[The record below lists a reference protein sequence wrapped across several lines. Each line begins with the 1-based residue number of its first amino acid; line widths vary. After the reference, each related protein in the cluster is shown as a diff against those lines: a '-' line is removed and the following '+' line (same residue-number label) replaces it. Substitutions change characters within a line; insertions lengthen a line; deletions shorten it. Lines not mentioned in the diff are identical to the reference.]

1 MSDYIIQIIPE
12 PELINNKP
20 RYFWCIIKNMPL
32 GSSSNYGFGWAAS
45 ADAAFCDA
53 YAYYN
58 KFIPFT
64 KKKPLMQ

>member
-1 MSDYIIQIIPE
+1 
-12 PELINNKP
+12 
-20 RYFWCIIKNMPL
+20 MPL